1 MIKQP
6 SILLFLM
13 FFIAG
18 FCQKNN
24 TKIENLQNFDKQKLH
39 FGYFIGF
46 NQYNYKLDYKINPN
60 YATWIEE
67 SIGVNIGLIGDL
79 RINEYINLRF
89 EPGLHTNKLNLRFNE
104 RSKFTQNSD
113 TIRSVKSSYIHIPL
127 LIKLS
132 TKRLDNF
139 RPYLIGGV
147 STSFNLSS
155 NQNSPEDNKNNIF
168 RLKANNLY
176 YELGFGIDFYNNKE
190 IYTDSNLTN
199 DENLSRI
206 FFSFKTGTS
215 IGYNGKKFYFGSEL
229 KYHAYSENFDKNEIT
244 LQPSK
249 IIFQVFLG
257 YRFKAPKQVSKPL
270 DYIEDKVPA
279 LKKENKN

>member
-1 MIKQP
+1 MIKLP

-67 SIGVNIGLIGDL
+67 SIGINIGLIGDL

-132 TKRLDNF
+132 TKRLNNF

-155 NQNSPEDNKNNIF
+155 NQNSPEDNKNNVF

-176 YELGFGIDFYNNKE
+176 YELGFGIDFYLQYFKFSPSIRGVFSLKDELVPDDDVASPWTGN
-190 IYTDSNLTN
+190 I
-199 DENLSRI
+199 ENLSTRG
-206 FFSFKTGTS
+206 FFINLTF
-215 IGYNGKKFYFGSEL
+215 
-229 KYHAYSENFDKNEIT
+229 H
-244 LQPSK
+244 
-249 IIFQVFLG
+249 
-257 YRFKAPKQVSKPL
+257 
-270 DYIEDKVPA
+270 
-279 LKKENKN
+279 

>member
-67 SIGVNIGLIGDL
+67 SIGINIGLIGDL

-113 TIRSVKSSYIHIPL
+113 TIRSVKSSYIHMPL

-155 NQNSPEDNKNNIF
+155 NQNSPEDNKNNVF
-168 RLKANNLY
+168 RLKVNNLY
-176 YELGFGIDFYNNKE
+176 YELGFGIDFYLQYFKFSPSIRGIFSLKDELVPDDDVASPWTGN
-190 IYTDSNLTN
+190 I
-199 DENLSRI
+199 ENLSTR
-206 FFSFKTGTS
+206 G
-215 IGYNGKKFYFGSEL
+215 
-229 KYHAYSENFDKNEIT
+229 
-244 LQPSK
+244 
-249 IIFQVFLG
+249 VFINLT
-257 YRFKAPKQVSKPL
+257 FH
-270 DYIEDKVPA
+270 
-279 LKKENKN
+279 

>member
-1 MIKQP
+1 MIKLP

-67 SIGVNIGLIGDL
+67 SIGINIGLIGDL

-155 NQNSPEDNKNNIF
+155 NQNSPEDNKNNVF

-176 YELGFGIDFYNNKE
+176 YELGFGIDFYLQYFKFSPSIRGVFSLKDELVPDDDVASPWTGN
-190 IYTDSNLTN
+190 I
-199 DENLSRI
+199 ENLSTR
-206 FFSFKTGTS
+206 G
-215 IGYNGKKFYFGSEL
+215 
-229 KYHAYSENFDKNEIT
+229 
-244 LQPSK
+244 
-249 IIFQVFLG
+249 VFINLT
-257 YRFKAPKQVSKPL
+257 FH
-270 DYIEDKVPA
+270 
-279 LKKENKN
+279 

>member
-13 FFIAG
+13 FFITG

-46 NQYNYKLDYKINPN
+46 SQYNYKLDYKINPN

-67 SIGVNIGLIGDL
+67 SIGINIGLIGDL

-155 NQNSPEDNKNNIF
+155 NQNSPEDNKNNVF

-176 YELGFGIDFYNNKE
+176 YELGFGIDFYLQYFKFSPSIRGVFSLKDELVPDDDVASPWTGN
-190 IYTDSNLTN
+190 I
-199 DENLSRI
+199 ENLSTRG
-206 FFSFKTGTS
+206 FFINLTF
-215 IGYNGKKFYFGSEL
+215 
-229 KYHAYSENFDKNEIT
+229 H
-244 LQPSK
+244 
-249 IIFQVFLG
+249 
-257 YRFKAPKQVSKPL
+257 
-270 DYIEDKVPA
+270 
-279 LKKENKN
+279 

>member
-13 FFIAG
+13 FFITG

-67 SIGVNIGLIGDL
+67 SIGINIGLIGDL

-155 NQNSPEDNKNNIF
+155 NQNSPEDNKNNVF

-176 YELGFGIDFYNNKE
+176 YELGFGIDFYLQYFKFSPSIRGVFSLKDELVPDDDVASPWTGN
-190 IYTDSNLTN
+190 I
-199 DENLSRI
+199 ENLSTR
-206 FFSFKTGTS
+206 G
-215 IGYNGKKFYFGSEL
+215 
-229 KYHAYSENFDKNEIT
+229 
-244 LQPSK
+244 
-249 IIFQVFLG
+249 VFINLT
-257 YRFKAPKQVSKPL
+257 FH
-270 DYIEDKVPA
+270 
-279 LKKENKN
+279 

>member
-1 MIKQP
+1 MIKLP

-67 SIGVNIGLIGDL
+67 SIGINIGLIGDL

-113 TIRSVKSSYIHIPL
+113 TIRSVKSSYIHMPL

-155 NQNSPEDNKNNIF
+155 NQNSPEDNKNNVF

-176 YELGFGIDFYNNKE
+176 YELGFGIDFYLQYFKFSPSIRGVFSLKDELVPDDDVASPWTGN
-190 IYTDSNLTN
+190 I
-199 DENLSRI
+199 ENLSTRG
-206 FFSFKTGTS
+206 FFINLTF
-215 IGYNGKKFYFGSEL
+215 
-229 KYHAYSENFDKNEIT
+229 H
-244 LQPSK
+244 
-249 IIFQVFLG
+249 
-257 YRFKAPKQVSKPL
+257 
-270 DYIEDKVPA
+270 
-279 LKKENKN
+279 